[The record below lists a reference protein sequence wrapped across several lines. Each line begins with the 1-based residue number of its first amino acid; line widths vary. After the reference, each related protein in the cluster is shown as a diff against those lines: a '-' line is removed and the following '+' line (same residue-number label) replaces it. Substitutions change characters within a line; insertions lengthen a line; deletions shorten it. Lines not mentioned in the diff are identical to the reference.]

1 MAGSLTF
8 PWQEPIP
15 PGVRISRW
23 FNCWCRG
30 GVDSYSMGL
39 ASAARR
45 VVAPFEISKQ
55 RVWLAGLP
63 DSFRGFRIVQV
74 SDIHL
79 GMFLSMESFQ
89 QTIEKIN
96 ALEPDIVAVTG
107 DYVTYS
113 RAYIRPVAR
122 ALSRLKARHGVY
134 AVLGNHDFRVDP
146 DEVAD
151 ALSRQGIEVLRNRSV
166 TIQRSETLHLAGVD
180 DWGYGADLEQ
190 ALREVPSGAP
200 AILLAHNP
208 RIIRA
213 AAARGISLVLSGHT
227 HGGQVKLPVLDKI
240 KGTARRPRRFHAGLD
255 RLQRTHIY
263 VIRGLGT
270 VVLPF
275 RYRCPAEITQIE
287 LRPDKRSAAQ
297 PASASLV
304 SGSAL
309 SSIESAHAVCSD

>member
-8 PWQEPIP
+8 PWYEPVP
-15 PGVRISRW
+15 PGIRFRRW
-23 FNCWCRG
+23 LSCWQLG
-30 GVDSYSMGL
+30 GVDRYSLGL
-39 ASAARR
+39 VSAARR
-45 VVAPFEISKQ
+45 VVAPFEISRQ

-63 DSFRGFRIVQV
+63 ESFRGFRIVQV

-89 QTIEKIN
+89 QAIEKIN
-96 ALEPDIVAVTG
+96 ALEPDIVAITG

-113 RAYIRPVAR
+113 RAYINPVAR
-122 ALSRLKARHGVY
+122 ALGKLHARHGVY

-151 ALSRQGIEVLRNRSV
+151 ALTRQGIEVLRNRSV
-166 TIQRSETLHLAGVD
+166 TIERGSTLHLAGVD
-180 DWGYGADLEQ
+180 DWGYGADLNS
-190 ALREVPSGAP
+190 ALRHVPTDAP

-213 AAARGISLVLSGHT
+213 AAARGIGLVLSGHT
-227 HGGQVKLPVLDKI
+227 HGGQVNLPGIGGIYGKTR
-240 KGTARRPRRFHAGLD
+240 KQKRFHAGLD
-255 RLQRTHIY
+255 RLHRTQIY
-263 VIRGLGT
+263 VTRGLGT

-287 LRPDKRSAAQ
+287 LRPDRRSQ
-297 PASASLV
+297 TEPVSATALANSQ
-304 SGSAL
+304 L
-309 SSIESAHAVCSD
+309 SSLGTPHAVCSD

>member
-15 PGVRISRW
+15 PGVRLSRW
-23 FNCWCRG
+23 FTCWRHG

-55 RVWLAGLP
+55 RVWLSGLP
-63 DSFRGFRIVQV
+63 ATFRGFRIVQV

-79 GMFLSMESFQ
+79 GMFLSLESFQ
-89 QTIEKIN
+89 QAIEKIN
-96 ALEPDIVAVTG
+96 ALDPDIVAVTG

-122 ALSRLKARHGVY
+122 ALGRLKARHGVF

-151 ALSRQGIEVLRNRSV
+151 ALTRQGIEVLRNRSIV
-166 TIQRSETLHLAGVD
+166 IDRGETLHLAGVD
-180 DWGYGADLEQ
+180 DWGYGADLDK
-190 ALREVPSGAP
+190 ALRDVPSGSA
-200 AILLAHNP
+200 AVLLAHNP

-213 AAARGISLVLSGHT
+213 AAARGIGLVLSGHT
-227 HGGQVKLPVLDKI
+227 HGGQVNLPVFGSI
-240 KGTARRPRRFHAGLD
+240 YGNARKPKRFHAGLD
-255 RLQRTHIY
+255 RLHRTQIY
-263 VIRGLGT
+263 VTRGLGT

-287 LRPDKRSAAQ
+287 LRPEKRSAAD
-297 PASASLV
+297 PVAGARIAKSAF
-304 SGSAL
+304 AA
-309 SSIESAHAVCSD
+309 IESTHAVCSD